1 MLEPLP
7 SRNVTRFLLPL
18 ADVMALLFSLFLL
31 LPHLEQQP
39 GRLTAQAVQPG
50 SYWAPDEQRHVREEL
65 DRLRR
70 LVQLP
75 ANERLYLVVLDID
88 GHTGNLLVPGGSKAD
103 TLTIQEDVDRMVAK
117 HLGAARAGDKEL
129 LYILRL
135 PPHDRDKVRSSPS
148 YQQLEQFRQWFTKW
162 NVSYQIPGLI
172 IRGYGG

>member
-50 SYWAPDEQRHVREEL
+50 SFWTPDEQRDVREEL
-65 DRLRR
+65 SRLRR

-75 ANERLYLVVLDID
+75 ANERLYLVALDID
-88 GHTGNLLVPGGSKAD
+88 GTTGNLLIPGGSKTD
-103 TLTIQEDVDRMVAK
+103 TLATQEDIDRLVEK
-117 HLGAARAGDKEL
+117 HLGAAKAGEKEL
-129 LYILRL
+129 LYLLRL
-135 PPHDRDKVRSSPS
+135 PPPDQFGALSYRHLDRFSK
-148 YQQLEQFRQWFTKW
+148 WFSKW
-162 NVSYQIPGLI
+162 NVSYQIPGLRL
-172 IRGYGG
+172 RGDKS